1 MNIIKTGIK
10 HQYKS
15 INEAIKNINEP
26 TTIILDDKIYHEKV
40 VIDKPNIII
49 EGNNATIIFDDYAKK
64 LDEKKREYITF
75 RTYATLVKAPHVTL
89 NNLTIMNNA
98 GEGSIVGQAVALHL
112 YNDDIKVN
120 NCRLIAHQDTLFCGP
135 FSPDLIERYI
145 DLLPKDEREHNKEFH
160 QEFNNCYIAGTVDF
174 IFGGASATFNNCEI
188 ESLPS
193 ANDTFVVAPDHDKE
207 NNHGFIFKNCHFI
220 KNKNT
225 RENSVYLARPW
236 REYGYVT
243 FKNCYLDSHIKAE
256 GFSVWTDTN
265 RHLNCRFYEE
275 NSKGPGA
282 NNKSRVS
289 WAHIK

>member
-1 MNIIKTGIK
+1 MNIIKVGIK

-15 INEAIKNINEP
+15 INEA
-26 TTIILDDKIYHEKV
+26 TTIILDHKIYHEKV

-135 FSPDLIERYI
+135 FSPALIKPYT

-160 QEFNNCYIAGTVDF
+160 QEFNNCYIAGTV
-174 IFGGASATFNNCEI
+174 
-188 ESLPS
+188 
-193 ANDTFVVAPDHDKE
+193 
-207 NNHGFIFKNCHFI
+207 GFIFKNCHFI

-243 FKNCYLDSHIKAE
+243 FKDCYLDSHIKAE

-282 NNKSRVS
+282 NNKSRDRKSTRLNSSHQIISYAVFCL
-289 WAHIK
+289 KKKK